1 MGKNLVSLAG
11 DTHNAWAS
19 NLTDASGQRV
29 GVEFATA
36 SISSPGF
43 ERLLPLI
50 AETVL
55 SDAFPKMVKD
65 LRYAETSKR
74 GFLVLT
80 LTPAEARGDW
90 TEVSTVF
97 SHDYSARVANSMHA
111 LPGAAAS
118 NCCRSSD
125 GALAPGDFQLR
136 RGTGSTK

>member
-19 NLTDASGQRV
+19 NLTDANGQRV

-43 ERLLPLI
+43 ERVLPLI
-50 AETVL
+50 GSTVL

-74 GFLVLT
+74 GYVVIT
-80 LTPAEARGDW
+80 LTPAEARADFM
-90 TEVSTVF
+90 EISTVL
-97 SHDYSARVANSMHA
+97 SRDYSARVAMSLHA
-111 LPGAAAS
+111 LPGA
-118 NCCRSSD
+118 
-125 GALAPGDFQLR
+125 GAGGLEVLPV
-136 RGTGSTK
+136 